1 MVDVSFIIPIF
12 NDEKYIYRIVDNIR
26 RQNISNYEI
35 IFVDDGSTDAS
46 QKRINEINDKNIKY
60 VKNATNCGPGFS
72 RNKGL
77 KVATGNYV
85 RFVDADD
92 LLPGNSTNELLKL
105 AMLYN
110 AKVVRGSYICVDELN
125 RTLFEKRI
133 DKLTVITSNSLSDLI
148 LKALD
153 GHWCYLIKRN
163 FLINNKLHYAEGM
176 TRGEDAYLLQEIL
189 RKKEKIVYSPII
201 CYKYVKLTTGE
212 RLTNK
217 RDWRA
222 PVEFNILLSKFF
234 DISKEINRG
243 DLFYKRFANA
253 FDFIYKQRI
262 FYVYDSFSK
271 NERKAIIDSLKRLL
285 VKTSLLGKINE
296 NLTLKNKIGRFARVL
311 WDVVNSTDKVL
322 TMTQQDF
329 VKLDCYKEIDVN
341 GVIDHGKSL
350 PIYAWTGRLNFG
362 DILIFDY
369 LRYKGIRYY
378 LSTLTQC
385 KMITVGSILHNF
397 LMSKRNIGSNK
408 KLYVWGS
415 GFIAGTEPE
424 IRKLIG
430 PFAWEF
436 NRNIEFCALRGRLS
450 KEMVQSITKI
460 KLDIPLGDPG
470 LLVREIYPGKVDKI
484 YDLGVV
490 LHWKESTEDIR
501 KFIRLSKYS
510 FKFINPADTPEK
522 VIDEIKK
529 CRVIISSS
537 LHGLIVS
544 DAFGIPNRHMLVTEK
559 VEGGTFKFR
568 DYYSAYND
576 YPYVNF
582 SIRRQLVTDRLIED
596 ILTGYINRED
606 EIKQINK
613 RLINSYPNYAK
624 MYINPLRRLFKQFF

>member
-12 NDEKYIYRIVDNIR
+12 NDEKHICRIVDNIR
-26 RQNISNYEI
+26 RQNVSNYEI
-35 IFVDDGSTDAS
+35 IFVDDNSTDTS
-46 QKRINEINDKNIKY
+46 QEKINEIDGVNIKY
-60 VKNATNCGPGFS
+60 IKNDTNCGPGFS

-77 KVATGNYV
+77 KIASGNYV

-92 LLPGNSTNELLKL
+92 LLPDDSTNELLKL
-105 AMLYN
+105 AISYN
-110 AKVVRGSYICVDELN
+110 AKIVRGSYICIDEFN
-125 RTLFEKRI
+125 KTLFEKKI
-133 DKLTVITSNSLSDLI
+133 DKLTIITTKSFSDLI

-153 GHWCYLIKRN
+153 GHWCYLISRK
-163 FLINNKLHYAEGM
+163 FLMSNKLGYAERV

-189 RKKEKIVYSPII
+189 RTKEQIVYSPMI
-201 CYKYVKLTTGE
+201 CYKYVKPTTGG
-212 RLTNK
+212 RLSNK
-217 RDWRA
+217 RDWKA
-222 PVEFNILLSKFF
+222 SVEINKLLNNFF
-234 DISKEINRG
+234 DISKKIQRC
-243 DLFYKRFANA
+243 DLFYKRFAYA
-253 FDFIYKQRI
+253 FDYVYKQRV
-262 FYVYDSFSK
+262 FYVYNSFDI
-271 NERKAIIDSLKRLL
+271 NERKEIIDSLKKLL
-285 VKTSLLGKINE
+285 LRTRIINE
-296 NLTLKNKIGRFARVL
+296 IDENLILKNKIGKYVRVL
-311 WDVVNSTDKVL
+311 WDIVNSPEKVL
-322 TMTQQDF
+322 AMTQQDF

-341 GVIDHGKSL
+341 GVIDHEKSL
-350 PIYAWTGRLNFG
+350 PIYAWTGKLNFG

-369 LRYKGIRYY
+369 LKYKGIRYH

-385 KMITVGSILHNF
+385 KIITVGSILHNF

-415 GFIAGTEPE
+415 GFIAGTEQE

-450 KEMVQSITKI
+450 RELVQSITKI
-460 KLDIPLGDPG
+460 KLNIPLGDPG
-470 LLVREIYPGKVDKI
+470 LLVKEIYAKKVDKI
-484 YDLGVV
+484 YDIGII
-490 LHWKESTEDIR
+490 LHWKESSDDIR

-544 DAFGIPNRHMLVTEK
+544 DAFGIPNRHMVVTEK

-568 DYYSAYND
+568 DYYSAYDD

-582 SIRRQLVTDRLIED
+582 SIRRQPVTDKLIED
-596 ILTGYINRED
+596 ILAKYINRED

-624 MYINPLRRLFKQFF
+624 MYINPLRRLCKQIF